1 MKEPLL
7 PTAAS
12 LGPQPFFRGMPWR
25 QLESLA
31 AVAAVADFAA
41 DEVIFREGEDANRFY
56 LLLSGRIALEAAT
69 GGREVRLQTI
79 EAGEALGW
87 SWLFPP
93 FRWQFAARALTPVH
107 AFFFH
112 APTLRQRMDEDPAL
126 GHEVMKRMATVLF
139 ERLQATRKRLA
150 VVEEAAA
157 GHPVRLA
164 AFAPDGRTP

>member
-7 PTAAS
+7 PTAAR
-12 LGPQPFFRGMPWR
+12 LGHQPFFRGVPWR
-25 QLESLA
+25 QLESLVACA
-31 AVAAVADFAA
+31 ACADFAA
-41 DEVIFREGEDANRFY
+41 DEVVFREGEEANRFY
-56 LLLSGRIALEAAT
+56 LLLSGRVELEATA
-69 GGREVRLQTI
+69 GGRDVGLQTV

-93 FRWQFAARALTPVH
+93 FRWQFTARALMPVH

-112 APTLRQRMDEDPAL
+112 APTLRRQMDDDPAL
-126 GHEVMKRMATVLF
+126 GHAVMQRMAAVLF

-157 GHPVRLA
+157 GHPVRLV
-164 AFAPDGRTP
+164 AFAPDHRTP